1 MRQPGYAEPNVAL
14 ISPLEAWMPISSAGS
29 RRIVQ
34 LWSSWRSSTVLV
46 VASLI
51 GMGCFLY
58 PFILPIGDRVTD
70 EDQAH
75 ASMAPLLFAGVTGV
89 CLVAVLVTM
98 TGDQRVS
105 SSRSVALLGV
115 LVAIDATLR
124 FVPSILG
131 ASAIFLL
138 IILVGVVFG
147 SAMGFQMGV
156 LTLLFSALITG
167 GLGPWLPF
175 QMLGAGWVG
184 LTAGWLPKRGS
195 MRVRLVVIAGFGA
208 FWGFAFGALMNL
220 WFWPFSAPGVGAEA
234 GLYWSPELGVAET
247 VERYVRF
254 YTVTSLGF
262 DVARAVGNIVLV
274 LVFGGPILRL
284 LERYKSRF
292 SWQPWTDL
300 DAVR

>member
-1 MRQPGYAEPNVAL
+1 
-14 ISPLEAWMPISSAGS
+14 MPISPASSS
-29 RRIVQ
+29 RIDQSRTP
-34 LWSSWRSSTVLV
+34 WRSAAVLV

-51 GMGCFLY
+51 GLGCFLY
-58 PFILPIGDRVTD
+58 PFILPIGDQIAD
-70 EDQAH
+70 DNQAH
-75 ASMAPLLFAGVTGV
+75 VNLAPLLFAAVTGV
-89 CLVAVLVTM
+89 CLIAILVTL
-98 TGDQRVS
+98 TEDPRVS
-105 SSRSVALLGV
+105 RSRSVALLGV

-124 FVPSILG
+124 LVPSILG

-184 LTAGWLPKRGS
+184 LTAGWIPNRGS
-195 MRVRLVVIAGFGA
+195 MRRRLFVIASFGA
-208 FWGFAFGALMNL
+208 IWGFAFGALMNL
-220 WFWPFSAPGVGAEA
+220 WFWPFAAPGVGAEA

-247 VERYVRF
+247 IERYVRF
-254 YTVTSLGF
+254 YAVTSLSF
-262 DVARAVGNIVLV
+262 DVARAVGNVILV

-284 LERYKSRF
+284 LERYRARF
-292 SWQPWTDL
+292 SWKPWTEL
-300 DAVR
+300 DAA